1 MSRGIFGSRGFDAAN
16 ECPKMRKELCEG
28 RLVPVPHGDFGQE
41 LQADAELDDLI
52 LGNDPVAARTLDD
65 GRQVVMVLKFDV
77 ADFSPDRPV
86 PLIGHM
92 GERQAVAMSHQVAF
106 LLTDRHIGDKVN

>member
-41 LQADAELDDLI
+41 LQADAELDDL
-52 LGNDPVAARTLDD
+52 NAEAARLAATIQKNFEGL
-65 GRQVVMVLKFDV
+65 G
-77 ADFSPDRPV
+77 
-86 PLIGHM
+86 
-92 GERQAVAMSHQVAF
+92 
-106 LLTDRHIGDKVN
+106 T